1 VGRRQHPGEE
11 GRVLEEQPVLQGL
24 AQEPVQPGLGRPA
37 WGAWS
42 RRAEL
47 GAARLVEMVPR
58 VAARGSPVVPHVG
71 VRRRP
76 AWPLVARTAA
86 PRSARRES
94 RSRVAQHPHVGVRGT
109 PGGLGAQEE
118 QHHESLE
125 ILQKTW
131 SAVL

>member
-1 VGRRQHPGEE
+1 M
-11 GRVLEEQPVLQGL
+11 LEEQPVLQGL

-71 VRRRP
+71 VRR
-76 AWPLVARTAA
+76 
-86 PRSARRES
+86 
-94 RSRVAQHPHVGVRGT
+94 T
-109 PGGLGAQEE
+109 PGGLGGAGRTAPREPGDPAE
-118 QHHESLE
+118 DMVGSPIGGTVGLGNSSKKVKSAAVGGEVCSAKGKVDSS
-125 ILQKTW
+125 KTT
-131 SAVL
+131 